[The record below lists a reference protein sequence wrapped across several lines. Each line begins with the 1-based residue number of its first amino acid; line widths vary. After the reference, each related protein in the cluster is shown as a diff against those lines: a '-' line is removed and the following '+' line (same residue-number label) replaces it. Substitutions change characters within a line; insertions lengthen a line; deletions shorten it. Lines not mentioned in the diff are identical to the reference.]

1 MVISSNGTS
10 NTISINTSSIS
21 VNVSFLTLNSDTN
34 KNYDYNIDNNYITFK
49 NIEYITKRS
58 LNIQSI
64 QLSLKSENN
73 TFNSEKIKLSNSQIK
88 NNFII
93 SYPTFNFTSSLSGS
107 FTDVQLETI
116 FKDNENQN
124 LIHSSIDPFSKLD
137 ITSIKSGFDFETA
150 TIQNNKSNFN
160 PNIFYTKNNP
170 NIFSYSNIIKGI
182 NYEYNNTTI
191 KCSKN
196 SKGYI
201 HIKGN
206 NSETLFSI
214 NPPSTIPINL
224 FSTFTQQLIFSDDI
238 YNKSDKANTG
248 EKKSNPYDFF
258 SEYFNSNVKYEPKF
272 LNINST
278 NYQYDIDRSYI
289 TILDNEITGF
299 IIPKDYNYSI
309 SAEYI
314 NNNNSVKANE
324 PTNITINDNT
334 LFIKMFIFSIGNN
347 SPTGVNAS
355 IKISIKYSNKV
366 GVNNTKSYDII
377 ADKLTFNQLDQSI
390 FSIIP
395 GLKAYDGSAEKVGG
409 WSNGFGFHK
418 AIITNTSKTDIAK
431 PTVSYKKD
439 ENIFNYIDII
449 DNIIYKY
456 NSIKS
461 LYPCTN
467 DNKGGYKGIEVYEN
481 TYLVNNI
488 LYNGEPVQI
497 EFGVYNVFQ
506 TITFKGITN
515 KGISTNDTPITIKCF
530 NDTNLY
536 ASYINQFNPKSI
548 ELTIKSGLQLDDI
561 NYDRYMSKANQKI
574 QINEIKYNNI
584 TKDMNYYY
592 FYISEGS
599 ATIYYIDENGNGNP
613 YLIYNYTKSD
623 IDVINSKD
631 DTYIDENRIFST
643 FASNSNGFS
652 LTNLP
657 YTKFYL
663 ESQFTYHNKY
673 ATKGAGGSRM
683 KPHIKDKTIKSNKS
697 ENFMKLL
704 YYDYTFD
711 FDKANIINTVKHT
724 DPDPDILIP
733 EITVKSEN
741 NKENLFNTY
750 ICQSYNSSIRQLLV
764 KTIKYTYNY
773 QSNYVYTKNNSN
785 ESWKYIKSTDSTDS
799 TDSSSYIIGKGECT

>member
-1 MVISSNGTS
+1 MN
-10 NTISINTSSIS
+10 SIS
-21 VNVSFLTLNSDTN
+21 AFKETLENSFL
-34 KNYDYNIDNNYITFK
+34 
-49 NIEYITKRS
+49 
-58 LNIQSI
+58 
-64 QLSLKSENN
+64 
-73 TFNSEKIKLSNSQIK
+73 
-88 NNFII
+88 
-93 SYPTFNFTSSLSGS
+93 
-107 FTDVQLETI
+107 
-116 FKDNENQN
+116 
-124 LIHSSIDPFSKLD
+124 
-137 ITSIKSGFDFETA
+137 
-150 TIQNNKSNFN
+150 
-160 PNIFYTKNNP
+160 
-170 NIFSYSNIIKGI
+170 
-182 NYEYNNTTI
+182 
-191 KCSKN
+191 
-196 SKGYI
+196 
-201 HIKGN
+201 
-206 NSETLFSI
+206 I
-214 NPPSTIPINL
+214 NPPSTIPINS
-224 FSTFTQQLIFSDDI
+224 FSTLTQQLIFSDDI

-258 SEYFNSNVKYEPKF
+258 SEYFNSNVKYKPKF

-366 GVNNTKSYDII
+366 NVNNTKSYDII
-377 ADKLTFNQLDQSI
+377 ADKLTFNQIDQSI

-395 GLKAYDGSAEKVGG
+395 DLKAYDGTAEKVGG

-418 AIITNTSKTDIAK
+418 AIITNTSKTEIAK
-431 PTVSYKKD
+431 PTVSYNKD

-456 NSIKS
+456 NSI
-461 LYPCTN
+461 PGTCTN

-481 TYLVNNI
+481 TYLVDNL
-488 LYNGEPVQI
+488 LYPSPPSGFTCQQMGEGWCKPVNLD
-497 EFGVYNVFQ
+497 FHVYQVFQ

-515 KGISTNDTPITIKCF
+515 KGISTNDTPITIKCL
-530 NDTNLY
+530 NETNLY
-536 ASYINQFNPKSI
+536 ASYINQFNPKNI

-584 TKDMNYYY
+584 TKDMKGYH

-599 ATIYYIDENGNGNP
+599 ATIYYIDKNGNGNP

-623 IDVINSKD
+623 IDVINNED
-631 DTYIDENRIFST
+631 DTYTDKNRIFST
-643 FASNSNGFS
+643 FASNSNGLS

-663 ESQFTYHNKY
+663 ESQFTYHNQF
-673 ATKGAGGSRM
+673 ATKGESGSIM
-683 KPHIKDKTIKSNKS
+683 NPPINDKTIKSNKS

-733 EITVKSEN
+733 EITVKNEN
-741 NKENLFNTY
+741 NKENLLNTY

-764 KTIKYTYNY
+764 KTIKYTYDDH
-773 QSNYVYTKNNSN
+773 SNYVYTKNNSN
-785 ESWKYIKSTDSTDS
+785 ESWKYIKSTDS
-799 TDSSSYIIGKGECT
+799 SSYIIGKGECT